1 MTSLYSQHSGLGG
14 QAKDIDSTDEWCDS
28 GLCFSSGTDACHSGP
43 GERLDSAIGDSL
55 IEESDAELSKITHGI
70 VAIEIGEKSEEYCS
84 QPAHETEE
92 PVVDSARVLEETV
105 RSLAFIS
112 EDGDTALHLAVIH
125 EHTLFLEYILNFI
138 SGDPSRTEYL
148 NVQNDL
154 GQTALHIAVIVKQ
167 PDTVRKLLR
176 AGANPEIQ
184 EREGNTALHIACRE
198 SLWECVTALTWPDLH
213 KAHLQTTNYAGF
225 TPLHI
230 AIQRKDINTVT
241 MLLSAGA
248 DSNVK
253 DLSCGRTGLH
263 LAVEVQ
269 SAELVK
275 LLLNQGANVNATM
288 YSGYTPLYSA
298 LYRPSELI
306 RTILR
311 EHGALEPE
319 PELVWDE
326 DESEQSDEEE
336 EEEFDDLV
344 INGHPVV

>member
-1 MTSLYSQHSGLGG
+1 MALSIIQYVHDAGRSAFLQSKKSNMEVFSLFLLISLYS
-14 QAKDIDSTDEWCDS
+14 
-28 GLCFSSGTDACHSGP
+28 
-43 GERLDSAIGDSL
+43 
-55 IEESDAELSKITHGI
+55 
-70 VAIEIGEKSEEYCS
+70 
-84 QPAHETEE
+84 
-92 PVVDSARVLEETV
+92 
-105 RSLAFIS
+105 
-112 EDGDTALHLAVIH
+112 ALHLAVIH

-213 KAHLQTTNYAGF
+213 KAHLQTTNYAGE
-225 TPLHI
+225 TTLE
-230 AIQRKDINTVT
+230 QRANLGLPIHLTCI
-241 MLLSAGA
+241 
-248 DSNVK
+248 
-253 DLSCGRTGLH
+253 CGRTGLH